1 MEFKSLDGN
10 YRVGVVGAGTMGRG
24 IAQVAAEA
32 GFQVCLMDAKAGVA
46 DSGKGFIAKL
56 LDRAVEKG
64 KLTQENRDATLSR
77 IVTADQVDAFAG
89 CDLVIEAAIENIE
102 IKRELF
108 QRLEDICGPNAVLV
122 SNTSAIPIAAIAA
135 KCKDRSRIAGMHFM
149 NPVPLMKL
157 VEVISTPLTAAA
169 VTEHIFAVGERMGKK
184 PIRVNDGPAFLVGN
198 CARGF
203 YTEALRFVQESI
215 APPAVVD
222 RIVREAGNFRM
233 GPFEVMDL
241 VGLDVNYPATRS
253 LFEDTFF
260 DPRYRLTPQYRLLVE
275 AGMLG
280 RKTSGGFYAYD
291 QDKNAIVSA
300 PEVAAGGLPKE
311 VWVWGHSSAARQMLV
326 QAAESAGV
334 KVQTSERPASGVLA
348 LVAPIGDDASTTA
361 AQLGLDPKNL
371 VAVDT
376 LYGWDKHRTV
386 MAPPGASSAQIAHAI
401 ALLSTG
407 GVAVSRINDSPGFVM
422 PRIQAAITNL
432 ACDLCQQGVS
442 SPADLDLG
450 MRLGF
455 NFPEGPL
462 EAASRLGTGVMLKLV
477 QGLYDFYADDRYRP
491 SPWLR
496 RREMLGLAL
505 NTPERDG
512 T

>member
-1 MEFKSLDGN
+1 MKFKSLDAN

-46 DSGKGFIAKL
+46 ESGKGFIAKM
-56 LDRAVEKG
+56 LDRSVEKG
-64 KLTQENRDATLSR
+64 KLTQEQRDATLAR
-77 IVTADQVDAFAG
+77 ITAADQIEAFAG

-108 QRLEDICGPNAVLV
+108 QKLEDICGPDAVLV

-157 VEVISTPLTAAA
+157 VEVIYTPLTSDA
-169 VTEHIFAVGERMGKK
+169 VTEHVYAVGERMGKK
-184 PIRVNDGPAFLVGN
+184 PIRVKDGPAFLVGN

-215 APPAVVD
+215 APPSVVD

-253 LFEDTFF
+253 LFEDTFY
-260 DPRYRLTPQYRLLVE
+260 DARYRLTPQYRLLVE

-291 QDKNAIVSA
+291 QDNNAIVSA
-300 PEVAAGGLPKE
+300 PEVTAATLPKE
-311 VWVWGHSSAARQMLV
+311 VWVWGYSAAAREQLV
-326 QAAESAGV
+326 KLAQSAGV
-334 KVQTSERPASGVLA
+334 AVQTSDRPSAGVLA

-361 AQLGLDPKNL
+361 SKLGLDSKTV

-376 LYGWDKHRTV
+376 LYGWEKHRTV
-386 MAPPGASSAQIAHAI
+386 MAPPGAASAHVAQAI
-401 ALLSTG
+401 AMLSSD
-407 GVAVSRINDSPGFVM
+407 GVTVSRINDSPGFVM

-462 EAASRLGTGVMLKLV
+462 EASARLGSGVMLKLV
-477 QGLYDFYADDRYRP
+477 QGLYDCYADDRYRP

-496 RREMLGLAL
+496 RREMLGLPL

-512 T
+512 A

>member
-1 MEFKSLDGN
+1 VKLKSLDGN

-32 GFQVCLMDAKAGVA
+32 GFQVCLMDAKPGVA
-46 DSGKGFIAKL
+46 ESGKGFIAKM

-64 KLTQENRDATLSR
+64 KITQEHRDATLGR
-77 IVTADQVDAFAG
+77 IVPADNIDAFAG
-89 CDLVIEAAIENIE
+89 CDLVIEAAIENAD

-108 QRLEDICGPNAVLV
+108 QKLENICGPDAVLV

-157 VEVISTPLTAAA
+157 VEVISTPLTDPA
-169 VTEHIFAVGERMGKK
+169 VTEHVVAVGERMGKK
-184 PIRVNDGPAFLVGN
+184 PIRVKDGPAFLVGN

-215 APPAVVD
+215 ASPAVVD

-253 LFEDTFF
+253 LFEDTFY
-260 DPRYRLTPQYRLLVE
+260 DARYRLTPHYRLLVE

-291 QDKNAIVSA
+291 QDNNAVL
-300 PEVAAGGLPKE
+300 PAADVVTATPPSE
-311 VWVWGHSSAARQMLV
+311 VWVWGHNAAARDLLV
-326 QAAESAGV
+326 AAAQAAGV
-334 KVQTSERPASGVLA
+334 TVSGSDRPAKGMLA
-348 LVAPIGDDASTTA
+348 LVAPIGDDASTTSA
-361 AQLGLDPKNL
+361 KLGIDPAQL

-376 LYGWDKHRTV
+376 LYGWEKHRTV
-386 MAPPGASSAQIAHAI
+386 MAPPGADGTRVDQAV
-401 ALLSTG
+401 ALLSVG

-432 ACDLCQQGVS
+432 ACDLCQQGIS

-462 EAASRLGTGVMLKLV
+462 EASARLGSGVMLKLV
-477 QGLYDFYADDRYRP
+477 QGLYDCYADDRYRP

-496 RREMLGLAL
+496 RREMLGLPL
-505 NTPERDG
+505 TTPERS
-512 T
+512 